1 MKEEPRIFDAGKG
14 IIGSGRE
21 SSSPRLSN
29 GSGVTDGAS
38 GHPGAPAP
46 NPVEVVSRPSGGSAS
61 LNKSQV
67 QATGKRESS
76 SPRLSNGSGVTD
88 GASGHPGA
96 PAPNP
101 VEVVSRPSGGS
112 ASLNKSQVQ
121 ATGKRIRH
129 RDKFTKSKKK
139 RGKSGGSN
147 LLCSGVSE
155 RYHLCNDQKC
165 SGVQVDQLAE
175 ECSAFNN
182 KSFGRGHF
190 YTWEPF
196 EKAGAPCELNCRP
209 IGQRFVATRSRTV
222 GDGLPCDPKEPA
234 AEPAGRHVCI
244 KGKCTPVS
252 CEGVIGKKREPC
264 FPKRP
269 LTLVSELFARNDMG
283 VGTHLVTTIPAGA
296 KYVNVSHVK
305 PSANRIGFRLP
316 SGTTIA
322 GGSKYTWRP
331 HRQDTE
337 FARVAGMQFSF
348 RVPDDPRREPGSAGI
363 RGPLTQPV
371 QVVLITREWNQG
383 ISYRFFEQ
391 PPDEND
397 DEEKHAWQNEVDQRR
412 EIESY
417 SSVSA
422 TLPKTIPL
430 RSERK
435 SWSHYDWNMKRNY
448 VHTQNQQRVIWK
460 LFGFNNCSASCGGG
474 FLDAVARCVDTA
486 NNDREISEAYCLK
499 LPKPSP
505 QKLPCNTDIPCPAKW
520 MLGDWGECSKPCD
533 SGVQER
539 TWECK
544 QRMTSMVIVNRPD
557 HACNTRKPGS
567 TLRACLLRHC
577 DAWVVGPW
585 SECSASCG
593 DGFKTREVTC
603 GFGGN
608 TNDSTG
614 SWTAVCNMETR
625 PEDTTNCSEN
635 ACSSDRF
642 VTLAHQEFVDNI
654 KGWFVSDWDDSAC
667 TQPTSCQNDQ
677 KGAFRKRQVKCF
689 GGDCDP
695 EWKPK
700 EETHCANTVSN
711 ISCSETQSSEKEF
724 LWVTGTWTEC
734 SARCGGGKRHRRVFC
749 AEINSSSGQI
759 IGPGETNCPVVD
771 RPHNEE
777 KCGLEHCAPRWFAE
791 EKIDCS
797 CESRK
802 RERTAVCFDDEHGI
816 VLDSQCPQEK
826 KPRNSTDCSPEEMS
840 HFGCLMNSH
849 VVADEPFVAENSSP
863 RSTQN
868 FAARAEEEAIF
879 HPVVERLIANE
890 DLGNEDSIRNT
901 QPGIRTSSSILTSTS
916 TTSTAVPNE
925 DDDYSGNAC
934 EDTARN
940 CYMIYQAR
948 LCKYQVFKSGCC
960 ATCGL

>member
-1 MKEEPRIFDAGKG
+1 
-14 IIGSGRE
+14 
-21 SSSPRLSN
+21 
-29 GSGVTDGAS
+29 
-38 GHPGAPAP
+38 
-46 NPVEVVSRPSGGSAS
+46 
-61 LNKSQV
+61 
-67 QATGKRESS
+67 
-76 SPRLSNGSGVTD
+76 
-88 GASGHPGA
+88 
-96 PAPNP
+96 
-101 VEVVSRPSGGS
+101 
-112 ASLNKSQVQ
+112 
-121 ATGKRIRH
+121 
-129 RDKFTKSKKK
+129 
-139 RGKSGGSN
+139 
-147 LLCSGVSE
+147 
-155 RYHLCNDQKC
+155 
-165 SGVQVDQLAE
+165 
-175 ECSAFNN
+175 
-182 KSFGRGHF
+182 
-190 YTWEPF
+190 
-196 EKAGAPCELNCRP
+196 
-209 IGQRFVATRSRTV
+209 
-222 GDGLPCDPKEPA
+222 
-234 AEPAGRHVCI
+234 
-244 KGKCTPVS
+244 
-252 CEGVIGKKREPC
+252 
-264 FPKRP
+264 
-269 LTLVSELFARNDMG
+269 
-283 VGTHLVTTIPAGA
+283 
-296 KYVNVSHVK
+296 
-305 PSANRIGFRLP
+305 
-316 SGTTIA
+316 
-322 GGSKYTWRP
+322 
-331 HRQDTE
+331 
-337 FARVAGMQFSF
+337 
-348 RVPDDPRREPGSAGI
+348 
-363 RGPLTQPV
+363 
-371 QVVLITREWNQG
+371 
-383 ISYRFFEQ
+383 
-391 PPDEND
+391 
-397 DEEKHAWQNEVDQRR
+397 
-412 EIESY
+412 
-417 SSVSA
+417 
-422 TLPKTIPL
+422 
-430 RSERK
+430 
-435 SWSHYDWNMKRNY
+435 
-448 VHTQNQQRVIWK
+448 
-460 LFGFNNCSASCGGG
+460 
-474 FLDAVARCVDTA
+474 
-486 NNDREISEAYCLK
+486 
-499 LPKPSP
+499 
-505 QKLPCNTDIPCPAKW
+505 

-557 HACNTRKPGS
+557 HACNTRKPES

-734 SARCGGGKRHRRVFC
+734 S
-749 AEINSSSGQI
+749 
-759 IGPGETNCPVVD
+759 
-771 RPHNEE
+771 
-777 KCGLEHCAPRWFAE
+777 
-791 EKIDCS
+791 

-925 DDDYSGNAC
+925 DDDSSGNAC